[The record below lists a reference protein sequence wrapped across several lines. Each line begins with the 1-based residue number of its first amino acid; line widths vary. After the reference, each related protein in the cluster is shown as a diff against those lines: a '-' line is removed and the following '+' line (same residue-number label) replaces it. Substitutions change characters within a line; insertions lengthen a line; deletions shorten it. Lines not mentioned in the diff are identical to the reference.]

1 MPAQIFISYR
11 SVDGMDKAT
20 ALARDLGAVFGP
32 EQVFL
37 DKDDL
42 SGGSAWRDEV
52 QRAIEQQPVL
62 LLLMTPQL
70 LGATS
75 ASGALRIAEPDD
87 PVRREVSAA
96 LGAGA
101 RLIPLLCDGL
111 DTPPDATQL
120 PAPFNRIGELT
131 WRRLRAYDW
140 AADVQRIV
148 RDLVSAGVTPAKAL
162 DAPAASPPTPSANPS
177 PAAPAG
183 TPSMPRT
190 SLPPPSTR
198 RHTLWLGLSGAA
210 LALLAVGWLWNSTQ
224 RTSGRPRDAAATPG
238 AGPVADDVSGD
249 WATRWVRNETLSLHL
264 EQTGET
270 VTLASTPVPIGA
282 REDWAAYRRSWRERT
297 GTELGSVAYRGVGTV
312 GRLAGLPLAIDIAL
326 RVVALPAEETI
337 DSGNL
342 SASLSGDGRRLVG
355 KLWLNSEQAEHSV
368 ELTRDR

>member
-52 QRAIEQQPVL
+52 QSAIEQQPVL

-75 ASGALRIAEPDD
+75 ASGTLRIAEPDD

-101 RLIPLLCDGL
+101 RLIPVLCDGL
-111 DTPPDATQL
+111 DTPPDAKQL

-140 AADVQRIV
+140 AGDVQRIV
-148 RDLVSAGVTPAKAL
+148 QDLVSAGVTPSR
-162 DAPAASPPTPSANPS
+162 APSTAAHSPAIPSANPV
-177 PAAPAG
+177 PVAPGA
-183 TPSMPRT
+183 TPLIA
-190 SLPPPSTR
+190 LPPPSTR
-198 RHTLWLGLSGAA
+198 RHALGLGLSGAA
-210 LALLAVGWLWNSTQ
+210 LALLAVGWLWHSAQ
-224 RTSGRPRDAAATPG
+224 RPSGPAADLA
-238 AGPVADDVSGD
+238 AGDVSGQ
-249 WATRWVRNETLSLHL
+249 WATRWVRDETLTLHL
-264 EQTGET
+264 QQAGET
-270 VTLASTPVPIGA
+270 VTLASTPVPIDT
-282 REDWAAYRRSWRERT
+282 REDWAAYRESWRART
-297 GTELGSVAYRGVGTV
+297 GTELKQVAYRGVGTV
-312 GRLAGLPLAIDIAL
+312 GRLPGLPLAIDIAV
-326 RVVALPAEETI
+326 RVVALPSEEPL

-342 SASLSGDGRRLVG
+342 SASLGSDGRRLVG
-355 KLWLNSEQAEHSV
+355 TLWLNGEQAEHSA
-368 ELTRDR
+368 ELTRER